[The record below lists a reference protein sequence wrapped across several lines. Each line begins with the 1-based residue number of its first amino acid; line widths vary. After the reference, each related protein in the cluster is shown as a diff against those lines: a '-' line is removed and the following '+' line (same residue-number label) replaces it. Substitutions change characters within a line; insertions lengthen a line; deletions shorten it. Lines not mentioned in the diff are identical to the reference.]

1 MYPTLSL
8 GPFVF
13 PTAGI
18 AYLLGIWLSLT
29 LIERAAK
36 RLHLNV
42 EAVYGV
48 AVTGL
53 LVGFVA
59 ARLLFVMEYWAAFQE
74 NLLGIIWPLTSG
86 YNVAAGVFFGAAG
99 AFFYGRYKQL
109 PFWSTL
115 DALAPGLLGALITIS
130 LADFL
135 AGPGYGKLT
144 TMPWGVSVFGIR
156 RHPIQLYE
164 IAIGLLALLLWRQA
178 TELHVHDPQAAA
190 RRTFPGQAF
199 LLTAVLYST
208 GRLFVE
214 TFRDNA
220 WLTANGYHVV
230 QVISLLA
237 LLGSLVLLA
246 RFSMMQPSP
255 PTAENL

>member
-1 MYPTLSL
+1 MYPTLNL

-18 AYLLGIWLSLT
+18 AYLLGIWLSLS
-29 LIERAAK
+29 LIEHAAK
-36 RLHLNV
+36 RLDLNV
-42 EAVYGV
+42 EGLYGL

-59 ARLLFVMEYWAAFQE
+59 ARLLFVLEYWAAFQE

-86 YNVAAGVFFGAAG
+86 YNVAGGLFFGVAG

-115 DALAPGLLGALITIS
+115 DALTPGLLGALITIS

-144 TMPWGVSVFGIR
+144 TMPWGISVFGIR
-156 RHPIQLYE
+156 RHPVQLYE
-164 IAIGLLALLLWRQA
+164 IALGLVALVFWWQLTNPR
-178 TELHVHDPQAAA
+178 TRNPQ
-190 RRTFPGQAF
+190 RSFPGQAF

-208 GRLFVE
+208 GRLFIE
-214 TFRDNA
+214 SFRDNA
-220 WLTANGYHVV
+220 WLTAGGFHIV
-230 QVISLLA
+230 QIIALLI
-237 LLGSLVLLA
+237 LLGSLILLA
-246 RFSMMQPSP
+246 RFSERQQAQ
-255 PTAENL
+255 PTAPNP

>member
-1 MYPTLSL
+1 MYPTINL
-8 GPFVF
+8 GPLVF

-18 AYLLGIWLSLT
+18 AYLLGIWFSLT

-36 RLHLNV
+36 RLNLNV
-42 EAVYGV
+42 EAIYGL

-53 LVGFVA
+53 IVGFVA
-59 ARLLFVMEYWAAFQE
+59 ARLLFVLEYWAAFQE

-86 YNVAAGVFFGAAG
+86 YNLAGGLFFGAAG

-109 PFWSTL
+109 PLWPTL
-115 DALAPGLLGALITIS
+115 DALTPGLLGALITIS

-144 TMPWGVSVFGIR
+144 NMPWGVSVFGIR
-156 RHPIQLYE
+156 RHPVQLYE
-164 IAIGLLALLLWRQA
+164 IAIGLLALVFWWQITKPR
-178 TELHVHDPQAAA
+178 A
-190 RRTFPGQAF
+190 RNAQHSFPGQAC

-208 GRLFVE
+208 GRLFIE

-220 WLTANGYHVV
+220 WLTAGGYHIV
-230 QVISLLA
+230 QIIALLM

-246 RFSMMQPSP
+246 RFSTIQQVSSSAPNP
-255 PTAENL
+255 